1 MCNFASAVD
10 QYVEFLRNNHKSIEL
25 DYDSEESSALLE
37 ESDDLWNKLTDDE
50 KEIVNAILVQ
60 YYKSL

>member
-10 QYVEFLRNNHKSIEL
+10 QYLEFWRNNHKSIEL